1 MGFLPHMFD
10 KGCENLGNSAAHE
23 KSNSASVLCNA
34 HHVLINTTMSK
45 TIKPPVRI
53 TLKPPARRFFFLR
66 LKRNTIL
73 LRSRKRVCESGSDR
87 GAKQRKRKSG
97 QIQRSCKNRPAGAVR
112 SLRFAIRVLQ
122 HANGSGGRYGLQRF
136 SYKTA

>member
-23 KSNSASVLCNA
+23 KSNSASVLCNT

-45 TIKPPVRI
+45 NIKPPVRI
-53 TLKPPARRFFFLR
+53 TLKPPARRYFFLR

-73 LRSRKRVCESGSDR
+73 LCSRKRVRESGSDR

-97 QIQRSCKNRPAGAVR
+97 QIQRGCKNRPR
-112 SLRFAIRVLQ
+112 RCCTIFTF
-122 HANGSGGRYGLQRF
+122 RYTCITTRKRQRR
-136 SYKTA
+136 KIWITAFLI